1 MIIPSHRPVH
11 HHRKDFRDLGHYA
24 VGTADLI
31 PASSLDKRI
40 HVDLWS
46 SSAQKPMLYYSVG
59 GTVEEHDTGAG
70 HRRSLVELQKLDF
83 ANYLKR

>member
-1 MIIPSHRPVH
+1 
-11 HHRKDFRDLGHYA
+11 
-24 VGTADLI
+24 
-31 PASSLDKRI
+31 
-40 HVDLWS
+40 
-46 SSAQKPMLYYSVG
+46 MLYYSVG